1 MTTRRRPSAGQ
12 RSVSIS
18 MPEPQPTPET
28 PERQS
33 RADAL
38 ARLGIDR
45 LVLSIHHASFPAGS
59 DDLGH
64 GTPASR
70 RGGELLGWLA
80 EHGFTGVALGPAGV
94 TGRDN
99 PSPYDAT
106 AMSRNPLHVA
116 LAPLVGEGLV
126 DADQLA
132 AAVAA
137 RPAGDR
143 VAYRYAWEAQR
154 RLLAGAA
161 EALHAEGPYAA
172 RVRHRRAVPWIATE
186 ARFEAIAAALG
197 HDDWRRWPD
206 DAPWDTG
213 AAWAFEVAQL
223 FADDQHHE
231 VARRAAGLG
240 LRLYADLPV
249 GISHRDRWSLRPLFL
264 AGYAMGAPP
273 SRTNPEGQP
282 WDFPVLDPAQPAET
296 RAFLA
301 SRIDRLLAD
310 HGGLRID
317 HPHGWVCPWVYTDD
331 VQAGARLHE
340 SPDLA
345 DHPRLAAFAR
355 VRPDQLDRTRPRHD
369 DAWVTGLEPA
379 QIDAYA
385 ATLDLVIDR
394 ARAHGIA
401 TTDLMVEVLS
411 TCPRPLAAVLAR
423 HGLGRFRVTQKAK
436 VDDPTDVYRSD
447 NAAPA
452 DWIMIGNHD
461 TPPLGL
467 VIDRWRE
474 RGELDG
480 RLAFV
485 RARLGLDSIAA
496 RDLQTALLAELFL
509 GPARNVLVFWADL
522 FGVRD
527 IYNKPGVVDGDNW
540 CLRVPADFEAAHA
553 AAVARGDAPDLDAAL
568 AMARSARSR

>member
-1 MTTRRRPSAGQ
+1 M
-12 RSVSIS
+12 
-18 MPEPQPTPET
+18 
-28 PERQS
+28 
-33 RADAL
+33 
-38 ARLGIDR
+38 
-45 LVLSIHHASFPAGS
+45 VLSIHHASFPAGD

-64 GTPASR
+64 GSPASR
-70 RGGELLGWLA
+70 RGGELLAWLA
-80 EHGFTGVALGPAGV
+80 GQGFTGVALGPAGI

-116 LAPLVGEGLV
+116 LGPLVRAGLLS
-126 DADQLA
+126 DEELA

-143 VAYRYAWEAQR
+143 VQYGYAFDAQR
-154 RLLAGAA
+154 RLLRLAA
-161 EALHAEGPYAA
+161 ARAHAEGPIAE

-186 ARFEAIAAALG
+186 ARFEALAASAG

-206 DAPWDTG
+206 DAPWDTD

-223 FADDQHHE
+223 FADDQHRE
-231 VARRAAGLG
+231 VQRRAGELG
-240 LRLYADLPV
+240 LRLYADLPI

-282 WDFPVLDPAQPAET
+282 WDFPVLDPAQPEAA
-296 RAFLA
+296 RAHLA
-301 SRIDRLLAD
+301 ALIDRLLAD

-317 HPHGWVCPWVYTDD
+317 HPHGWVCPWVYAGD
-331 VQAGARLHE
+331 VQRGARLHE
-340 SPDLA
+340 SPDLD
-345 DHPRLAAFAR
+345 DHPALAAFAR
-355 VRPDQLDRTRPRHD
+355 VRPDQLDRSRPRHD
-369 DAWVTGLEPA
+369 DAWVTALEPA

-385 ATLDLVIDR
+385 GYVDLVVDR
-394 ARAHGIA
+394 ARAHGVA
-401 TTDLMVEVLS
+401 TGDLMVEVLS

-423 HGLGRFRVTQKAK
+423 HGLGRFRVTQKAR

-480 RLAFV
+480 RVAWL
-485 RARLGLDSIAA
+485 RARLRVDAIAP
-496 RDLQTALLAELFL
+496 RDLPTALLAELFL
-509 GPARNVLVFWADL
+509 GPARNVMVFWADV
-522 FGVRD
+522 FGLRD
-527 IYNKPGVVDGDNW
+527 VYNKPGVVDGGNW
-540 CLRVPADFEAAHA
+540 SMRVPADFEAAHA

-568 AMARSARSR
+568 AMALRARGV